1 MRKFSTAGVSSDE
14 AFDDSSPIEFMID
27 DDVFTAVPPT
37 QSQFALFMASQSE
50 RRDVSDRIAG
60 VIDFFDDMLADDE
73 MRRRFRKRLL
83 DREDPLSFEVVSD
96 VMDGLMEEWM
106 DRPTVS
112 GSDSSS
118 SPPRTG
124 TK

>member
-1 MRKFSTAGVSSDE
+1 MRKFSTASAVSDE
-14 AFDDSSPIEFMID
+14 AFDGAEPIEFMID
-27 DDVFTAVPPT
+27 DDVFIAVPPT
-37 QSQFALFMASQSE
+37 ASQFALFMASQSE
-50 RRDVSDRIAG
+50 RRDISDRIAG
-60 VIDFFDDMLADDE
+60 VVDFFDDMLANDE
-73 MRRRFRKRLL
+73 MRRRFQKRLL
-83 DREDPLSFEVVSD
+83 DRDDPMSFDVVSD

-106 DRPTVS
+106 DRPTMS